1 MAVKDT
7 LTPSRFKEE
16 LKTQN
21 LITIARKYHVSKQY
35 ITQLYAEYK
44 AQYPELFNEP
54 VITAE
59 WLAEQLEKHTI
70 LEICNMTGKSYHHI
84 RKLMAEYDLSKPT
97 TTAAF
102 DRDYVRE
109 QYVFLCTSDRELAR
123 HYGCSA
129 SLVRKFRYEHS
140 IFKTD
145 RAPLSERLTREQ
157 AAKLIQDGYTVEHL
171 SEKFDVTP
179 KEIIRLLSSYDI
191 TI

>member
-70 LEICNMTGKSYHHI
+70 LEICNK
-84 RKLMAEYDLSKPT
+84 
-97 TTAAF
+97 
-102 DRDYVRE
+102 
-109 QYVFLCTSDRELAR
+109 C
-123 HYGCSA
+123 
-129 SLVRKFRYEHS
+129 
-140 IFKTD
+140 
-145 RAPLSERLTREQ
+145 
-157 AAKLIQDGYTVEHL
+157 
-171 SEKFDVTP
+171 
-179 KEIIRLLSSYDI
+179 
-191 TI
+191 